1 LRALDTSS
9 LSKVAHGLVLS
20 DTATGAARAAEAA
33 GAAIGTRGAGCKCSV
48 DVKFRSPVATLPMQK
63 EIVHNH
69 TSSAGIL

>member
-1 LRALDTSS
+1 MSS
-9 LSKVAHGLVLS
+9 PSKVPNKLVLS
-20 DTATGAARAAEAA
+20 ETAAGAAGAA

-63 EIVHNH
+63 IVHNH